1 MREMMGVKDGD
12 VRLEKLQAGI
22 EADGWKVVLGFC
34 KGEGGREKGR
44 RRRARKVRRK
54 EEDREKEEERG
65 SRPLTSERNQIQ
77 TMEVF
82 PKIWRDL
89 WDQWDIRVTV
99 LVSLLLQVLL
109 IMFASMRKR
118 KSSKSFALFIW
129 SIYLLAD
136 WVAAFALGLL
146 CNSQGKSHSDNK
158 DQMPGTSKIG
168 TTPATRSNNTQ
179 YDDKLLAFWA
189 PFLLLHLGGPDTIT
203 AFAMEDNELWPRH
216 LLGLLFELGAA
227 IYVLL
232 LSIPENT
239 LLVPTLFMFFAG
251 TIKYGERTYA
261 LYRAS
266 LDGFRDSMLKE
277 PDPGP
282 NYAKLMEEFEYKKK
296 CGLPTK
302 IVISEEPKDLDDEES
317 KTKHGTT
324 TKNDQKVRDA
334 QNLQEAH
341 KFFDKFKGL
350 IVELIFSFHERDES
364 RNAFLEKSPDDAFKV
379 VEFELSFVY
388 EVLFTKAVVVHDMRG
403 YILRAICSCLIIAA
417 FLTFFFLEK
426 DRFSEVD
433 ISITY
438 TLLGGA
444 IILDAFAFIMVIFS
458 DWTVVRLENY
468 RCGKTI
474 SDFIVKISPCER
486 WSEMVTQHSL
496 IKRCIP
502 GDPSYFKRFMD
513 WPICYQK
520 VVEILW
526 IQKISSKIGI
536 GTQLID
542 EIQYTHRKKVTD
554 ELKKCI
560 YDQLVKKAES
570 ISDPKETRRV
580 CSCRGNWALEE
591 RGYLKEFGPSVM
603 VEFDESLLKW
613 HIATD
618 LCYYSSENA
627 GKEVEDDRNEN
638 VANVALPDKAE
649 EDREICKRLSDYLA
663 YLLVMRPFMMSS
675 SAVIGKIRYRDTC
688 AEATNFFNRR
698 LLELMPST
706 SKGNQNEESNNDQG
720 KREKSNAMLTA
731 ACNTLLLVNTKDA
744 KPADVKGD
752 RSKSVLFDACILAK
766 ELKKLE
772 VTKRWKIMSEVLVE
786 MLAYAAIRCPGIAH
800 AQRLSKGGEL
810 LTFVWFLMTH
820 LGLGEQYL
828 IEAGHARAKLI
839 SHK

>member
-1 MREMMGVKDGD
+1 M
-12 VRLEKLQAGI
+12 QA
-22 EADGWKVVLGFC
+22 
-34 KGEGGREKGR
+34 
-44 RRRARKVRRK
+44 
-54 EEDREKEEERG
+54 
-65 SRPLTSERNQIQ
+65 
-77 TMEVF
+77 MEVF
-82 PKIWRDL
+82 PKQWRDL

-99 LVSLLLQVLL
+99 LISLLLQVLL
-109 IMFASMRKR
+109 IMFASCRKR
-118 KSSKSFALFIW
+118 KASKSFALFIW

-136 WVAAFALGLL
+136 WVAAFVLGLL
-146 CNSQGKSHSDNK
+146 CNSQGKSDSDYK
-158 DQMPGTSKIG
+158 DQMPGASKIG
-168 TTPATRSNNTQ
+168 TNAATRSNNTQ

-227 IYVLL
+227 IYVFL
-232 LSIPENT
+232 LSMPKNT
-239 LLVPTLFMFFAG
+239 LSVPTLLMFLAG
-251 TIKYGERTYA
+251 TIKYVERTYA

-282 NYAKLMEEFEYKKK
+282 NYAKLMEEFEYKNE

-302 IVISEEPKDLDDEES
+302 IVISEEPKDLVDEES
-317 KTKHGTT
+317 KTEHD
-324 TKNDQKVRDA
+324 TKKNQPKVLADA
-334 QNLQEAH
+334 QNLQEAN

-364 RNAFLEKSPDDAFKV
+364 RNAFLEKSSVDAFKV

-388 EVLFTKAVVVHDMRG
+388 EVLFTKAVVVHKMCG
-403 YILRAICSCLIIAA
+403 YILRAICSCSIIAA
-417 FLTFFFLEK
+417 FLIFFFLEK

-444 IILDAFAFIMVIFS
+444 IILDAFAFIMLIFS
-458 DWTVVRLENY
+458 DWTVVRLKNY
-468 RCGKTI
+468 RTI
-474 SDFIVKISPCER
+474 SDFIVKLSPCGR

-496 IKRCIP
+496 IERCIP
-502 GDPSYFKRFMD
+502 ADLSYLTRIMD
-513 WPICYQK
+513 WPIWYQK
-520 VVEILW
+520 LVEMLC
-526 IQKISSKIGI
+526 IQKISRLTGI
-536 GTQLID
+536 GTQFID
-542 EIQYTHRKKVTD
+542 EIQYTCREKVTD
-554 ELKKCI
+554 GLKVCI
-560 YDQLVKKAES
+560 YEQLKKKAES

-591 RGYLKEFGPSVM
+591 RGYLNEFGPSVT
-603 VEFDESLLKW
+603 VEFDESLLTW

-618 LCYYSSENA
+618 LCYYSSEND
-627 GKEVEDDRNEN
+627 ELPEN
-638 VANVALPDKAE
+638 AKR
-649 EDREICKRLSDYLA
+649 DREICKRLSDYLV

-688 AEATNFFNRR
+688 AEAMNFFNRR
-698 LLELMPST
+698 LPA
-706 SKGNQNEESNNDQG
+706 SKGNQNKGSETDQEKKEESNAVLMD
-720 KREKSNAMLTA
+720 
-731 ACNTLLLVNTKDA
+731 ACNILLSVNTKGA

-766 ELKKLE
+766 KLKKELK
-772 VTKRWKIMSEVLVE
+772 VTKRWEVMSEVLVE